1 MKNKNFIT
9 SELELPQWP
18 RCVQGPRAP
27 GPLWTHPR
35 APRCSQPASPRPG
48 RLGWSHSR
56 LLPVPA
62 RPGGLP
68 PVLAGLRPGD
78 KFSPR
83 VPWRGTLP
91 VLWFP
96 HRGFS
101 ITSSPVSVLMI
112 SSQRSFG
119 GWGGCGEQ
127 RRHSE
132 LSSLTCKQMPLT
144 TTDHC
149 TTSMASPASGSSS
162 RKTKRSQVRG
172 VQSRPPRRSLSV
184 TSQGTRGGGG
194 VSGSGHRLPAASAR
208 VWPDHICRL
217 LEMEAAK
224 PTSETR
230 SSYRAEPL
238 GIRGV
243 RIGGP
248 GTDGLPCAERG
259 PGQGMVMA
267 SRSGLTDPW
276 RPGPRGP

>member
-1 MKNKNFIT
+1 MYTRMHMHTHMLTRTHTHAHSASPRPSLPPCVSLPGSSLSPAQFLAWSLKNKNFIT

-112 SSQRSFG
+112 SSQRSLG

-127 RRHSE
+127 
-132 LSSLTCKQMPLT
+132 
-144 TTDHC
+144 
-149 TTSMASPASGSSS
+149 
-162 RKTKRSQVRG
+162 
-172 VQSRPPRRSLSV
+172 
-184 TSQGTRGGGG
+184 
-194 VSGSGHRLPAASAR
+194 
-208 VWPDHICRL
+208 
-217 LEMEAAK
+217 
-224 PTSETR
+224 
-230 SSYRAEPL
+230 
-238 GIRGV
+238 
-243 RIGGP
+243 
-248 GTDGLPCAERG
+248 
-259 PGQGMVMA
+259 
-267 SRSGLTDPW
+267 
-276 RPGPRGP
+276 